1 MMSPPIRS
9 SAAWFHAGFINEL
22 TGSAYSIVA
31 GVDGRTHHLRFSE
44 IEMTGGSPTGAI
56 VEARVYDGA
65 DGRRRV
71 SLATLSE
78 LSICEQVTAKGT
90 LLDRQLLAK
99 DTLRERYF
107 RSQQRASRA
116 FF

>member
-1 MMSPPIRS
+1 MMSPPIPS
-9 SAAWFHAGFINEL
+9 SAAWFHAGFNNEL
-22 TGSAYSIVA
+22 TGSAYAIVA
-31 GVDGRTHHLRFSE
+31 GVVGRTHHLRFSE
-44 IEMTGGSPTGAI
+44 TEMTGGSPTGAI

>member
-1 MMSPPIRS
+1 MEGQSEQQLDATPVIAMCARFTVLKSATPPWPPQSR
-9 SAAWFHAGFINEL
+9 AAPF
-22 TGSAYSIVA
+22 
-31 GVDGRTHHLRFSE
+31 
-44 IEMTGGSPTGAI
+44 
-56 VEARVYDGA
+56 EARVYDGA